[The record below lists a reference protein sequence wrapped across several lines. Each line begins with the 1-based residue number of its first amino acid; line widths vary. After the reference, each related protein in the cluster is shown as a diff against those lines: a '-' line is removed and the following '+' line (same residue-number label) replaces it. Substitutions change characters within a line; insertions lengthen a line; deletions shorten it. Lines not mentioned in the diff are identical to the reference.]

1 MVVRA
6 SVAAMVIAMLLVIL
20 CVSCV
25 FLCGVQLLHLGD
37 SPYCYCPPRG
47 HAGDGPHTDHF
58 FHFDFEQQLGID
70 LRLHCHFRCPL
81 YHLLDRTRRSLHTH

>member
-37 SPYCYCPPRG
+37 SP
-47 HAGDGPHTDHF
+47 F
-58 FHFDFEQQLGID
+58 K
-70 LRLHCHFRCPL
+70 
-81 YHLLDRTRRSLHTH
+81 